1 MTRRPAAWL
10 PAMAWAGVIFH
21 LSSQP
26 TVPAPSIPGVD
37 KALHFGAYAVLGWLL
52 AFAAD
57 RSRLPLAVAVG
68 LGLLYGITDEIHQMY
83 VPGRSPDLLDW
94 VADAA
99 GVAAATFLYARRLAR
114 RAAARPGGARG
125 EAPFLRA

>member
-1 MTRRPAAWL
+1 MTGRPAAWL
-10 PAMAWAGVIFH
+10 PAIVWAGAIFH
-21 LSSQP
+21 LSSLP

-37 KALHFGAYAVLGWLL
+37 KALHFAAYAVLGWLL

-57 RSRLPLAVAVG
+57 RSRLPLAAAVV
-68 LGLLYGITDEIHQMY
+68 LGLAYGVTDEIHQMY

-94 VADAA
+94 IADAA

-114 RAAARPGGARG
+114 RAARPGGARG

>member
-10 PAMAWAGVIFH
+10 PAMAWAWVIFH

-26 TVPAPSIPGVD
+26 TVPAPSIPGLD

-57 RSRLPLAVAVG
+57 RSRLPLAVAVA
-68 LGLLYGITDEIHQMY
+68 LGLLYGVTDEIHQMY

-114 RAAARPGGARG
+114 RAARPGGARG